1 MIKMKIRVAK
11 EILTR
16 RSFNQEFS
24 LRVFLI
30 PRNLE
35 KPHTISVRAIV
46 CDSEKSRF
54 DSVRKADLSVREV
67 EDARRLF
74 ERLIPVGFH
83 NCELNK
89 K

>member
-16 RSFNQEFS
+16 RSFNQKFS

-35 KPHTISVRAIV
+35 KPHTSVL
-46 CDSEKSRF
+46 ELL
-54 DSVRKADLSVREV
+54 SVIPRKADLILSVKLTF
-67 EDARRLF
+67 LF
-74 ERLIPVGFH
+74 EKSKMQDVCLKG
-83 NCELNK
+83 
-89 K
+89 